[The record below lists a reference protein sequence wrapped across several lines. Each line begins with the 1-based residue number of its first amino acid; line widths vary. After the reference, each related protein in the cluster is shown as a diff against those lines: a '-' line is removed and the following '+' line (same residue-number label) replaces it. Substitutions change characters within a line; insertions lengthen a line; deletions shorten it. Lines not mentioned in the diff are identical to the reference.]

1 MPEKTSMN
9 FLSFD
14 RSDGKLAVVMATLM
28 ITAEPYYGKLAT
40 LVVVGLWLG
49 LMWRREDGRN
59 YWLFAGWCANLWITR
74 VEKNVI
80 WTAKKKRWSD
90 IFRRSPPINLKLGE
104 LGDLGLVHVVSRKTD
119 SIIILGEGSDSS
131 AQSLEALHAYNLA
144 NADTIKRVAAVP
156 GYGVGTSFVFR
167 RRLANLSRVAT
178 GYSEN
183 LDPEVAIPRAL
194 TIPADQHTAYDRRK
208 MGLRLITQE
217 LTDMVETY
225 SGEVRMAAVLTIR
238 REGLLAG
245 LKKGGSL
252 ATDEINR
259 LPIAKVARTAID
271 GFSAN
276 GVAEVR
282 ALDFAGVHAYIHGAL
297 DVANAGSYYSRQD
310 DPTDNV
316 YDSGFPGPEHE
327 ILAFKDHCITDD
339 TWHSVIKLTRCP
351 AASLPNYF
359 HQLHATN
366 VRWPAVTLVGDA
378 VGSGFEYTLLDR
390 IIPLK
395 ESLDESLGVVHKGPR
410 GRERDEGLV
419 TRQDEIY
426 RSRIKMTYSILVG
439 ISQTSLRSLED
450 DVSEAINLARSLGLG
465 PRRIKGPSKQVSAI
479 LTASTGVNLM

>member
-1 MPEKTSMN
+1 
-9 FLSFD
+9 
-14 RSDGKLAVVMATLM
+14 
-28 ITAEPYYGKLAT
+28 
-40 LVVVGLWLG
+40 
-49 LMWRREDGRN
+49 
-59 YWLFAGWCANLWITR
+59 
-74 VEKNVI
+74 
-80 WTAKKKRWSD
+80 
-90 IFRRSPPINLKLGE
+90 
-104 LGDLGLVHVVSRKTD
+104 
-119 SIIILGEGSDSS
+119 
-131 AQSLEALHAYNLA
+131 
-144 NADTIKRVAAVP
+144 
-156 GYGVGTSFVFR
+156 
-167 RRLANLSRVAT
+167 
-178 GYSEN
+178 
-183 LDPEVAIPRAL
+183 
-194 TIPADQHTAYDRRK
+194 
-208 MGLRLITQE
+208 
-217 LTDMVETY
+217 MVETY